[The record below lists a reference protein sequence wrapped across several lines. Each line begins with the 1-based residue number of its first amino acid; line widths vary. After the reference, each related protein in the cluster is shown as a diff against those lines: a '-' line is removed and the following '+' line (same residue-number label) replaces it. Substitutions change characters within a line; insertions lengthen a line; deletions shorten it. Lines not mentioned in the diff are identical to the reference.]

1 MRIATGCDRCA
12 NTGYKGRT
20 GIYEVLENI
29 GAMKLKIQARAPTNE
44 IFLEA
49 SRAGMRTLKQDA
61 LEKVVAGLI
70 DLKQARTVY
79 A

>member
-1 MRIATGCDRCA
+1 MQ
-12 NTGYKGRT
+12 
-20 GIYEVLENI
+20 I
-29 GAMKLKIQARAPTNE
+29 GTKKQKIQARAPTNE
-44 IFLEA
+44 IFMEA